1 MAFPRIAIGCGHD
14 NAGSFDSKV
23 SGIVGLSHGS
33 ASLVQQMGPA
43 TGGKFSYCLAPI
55 GNSNYS
61 SYLNFG
67 SNAVVSGSGAVSTSI
82 YTSEGDYKIFYIL
95 KIKAMSVGSNKFN
108 FPRSSPFGTNGNI
121 IIDSGTTLTFLQ
133 PDIFASF
140 SQAISEVMDLK
151 STTSPI
157 ETLEYCYES
166 TTDDYKVPPVTAHFK
181 VGDVNLKR
189 ENLFI
194 RVADDVVCLVFV
206 GNNGKNNMQIYGNVA
221 HRLTSWLAMIS
232 KNRLFLSSQQIV
244 LPRDYHVVVI
254 MIFYCL
260 NDLRS
265 SF

>member
-1 MAFPRIAIGCGHD
+1 MNCI
-14 NAGSFDSKV
+14 N
-23 SGIVGLSHGS
+23 
-33 ASLVQQMGPA
+33 
-43 TGGKFSYCLAPI
+43 
-55 GNSNYS
+55 NYYFLFMS
-61 SYLNFG
+61 
-67 SNAVVSGSGAVSTSI
+67 V
-82 YTSEGDYKIFYIL
+82 EGDYKIFYIL

-265 SF
+265 SFYRLKYFSRLISINLLKKKRYI